1 MTLRF
6 EGFLLLYLIKISF
19 YLIKISYIVNLG
31 NKSSSRDY

>member
-1 MTLRF
+1 MRRY

-19 YLIKISYIVNLG
+19 YLIQISYRVNLG